1 MNVKHVLGIS
11 GGKDSAALAI
21 YLKDRHPEL
30 DIEYY
35 SCDTG
40 KELDETYALV
50 EKLNSYL
57 GKKIKEVVAVKP
69 KEETPYETTFDHF
82 LAEYGGYLPSSTA
95 RWCTKKLKL
104 EPFETYIGDDLTISY
119 VGIRGDEERE
129 GYISK
134 KQNVQSIFPFRK
146 NIWSED
152 VVRDTLNNRNIS
164 QIVSYYKKLSSE
176 NTNTEALKIANTPI
190 SLEFTL
196 KQKLNT
202 LLDINIK
209 LFNNVVF
216 EYLKTTDYPVG
227 KLDEFPLI
235 DNDDILVL
243 EDIYRTL
250 DDSGVGRPEYYN
262 KKAYQVEIGGE
273 LKTGYYS
280 RSRSGCF
287 FCFYQQ
293 KIEWVWLYENHPELY
308 LKAKEYEKEGYTWME
323 QETLEELSQPDRIK
337 AIKKEHYTRTQR
349 LSKKRKKTTWK
360 DEIIEAEGMGCASC
374 FI

>member
-1 MNVKHVLGIS
+1 MSVKHVLGIS

-21 YLKDRHPEL
+21 YMKDKHPEL
-30 DIEYY
+30 DVEYY

-40 KELDETYALV
+40 KELDETYELV

-57 GKKIKEVVAVKP
+57 GKKIKEIVAVKP
-69 KEETPYETTFDHF
+69 GEETPYETTFDHF

-104 EPFETYIGDDLTISY
+104 EPFETYIGEDPTISY
-119 VGIRGDEERE
+119 VGIRGDEDRE

-152 VVRDTLNNRNIS
+152 VIREVLNNRNIS
-164 QIVSYYKKLSSE
+164 QLVVYYESISSNKE
-176 NTNTEALKIANTPI
+176 TLQLASKPI

-202 LLDINIK
+202 LLDIDIK
-209 LFNNVVF
+209 LFNKVVF
-216 EYLKTTDYPVG
+216 EYLKTTDYPIG
-227 KLDEFPLI
+227 KLDSFPLI
-235 DNDDILVL
+235 DNDEIIVL
-243 EDIYRTL
+243 ADVYRIL
-250 DDSGVGRPEYYN
+250 DDSGVGRPAYYN
-262 KKAYQVEIGGE
+262 KKEYQVEIDGE

-293 KIEWVWLYENHPELY
+293 KIEWVWLYENHNALY

-323 QETLEELSQPDRIK
+323 QETLEELSHPDRIK
-337 AIKKEHYTRTQR
+337 GIKKEHYTRTQR
-349 LSKKRKKTTWK
+349 LSKKRKPTTWK